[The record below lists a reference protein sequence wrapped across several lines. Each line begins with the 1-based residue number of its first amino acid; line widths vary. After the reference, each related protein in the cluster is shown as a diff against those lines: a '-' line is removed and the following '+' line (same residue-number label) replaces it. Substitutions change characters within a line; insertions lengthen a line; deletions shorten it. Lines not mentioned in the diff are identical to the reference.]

1 MNQKQAWV
9 FYDFGNSAFATTVI
23 AGFFPVFFKQFW
35 SEGVSSEVTTLR
47 LGIALGIAGFLMA
60 MLAPFW
66 GRKSD
71 ESANRKS
78 WLMSFAL
85 LGIFATAALSS
96 IPQGQWAMAI
106 VIYVLA
112 YVGFEA
118 SLIFYDSLLPLVAKP
133 SEFNRVSSQG
143 YAFGYLGGG
152 LLFILNVI
160 MTLKPE
166 FFGLQN
172 VTQAIQFSFV
182 SVALW
187 WAMGLVVLNLKV
199 KEDSTTIVTSI
210 KKSTGFLATY
220 KEILTTFK
228 KLMKQKNIFYFLLAY
243 WFFIDGV
250 YTVFTM
256 AVNYGLSIG
265 LNQEDLMK
273 ALILT
278 QLVGFPSALFFG
290 YLSQKFSSR
299 SLLLFCL
306 VVYSGV
312 LLYSVQ
318 IKTGTDFMIL
328 ASFVG
333 LVQGGIQALSRS
345 YFTHLIPAGH
355 SAEYFGFF
363 NIVGRSASVVGPLL
377 VAFVTYMTKDARL
390 GLLSIVLLF
399 ILGAFFLLK
408 TRSLDQSGAY

>member
-35 SEGVSSEVTTLR
+35 SEGVSSEITTLR
-47 LGIALGIAGFLMA
+47 LGIALGFAGFLMA
-60 MLAPFW
+60 LLAPFW

-78 WLMSFAL
+78 WLIGFAL
-85 LGIFATAALSS
+85 LGIFSTATLSL
-96 IPQGQWAMAI
+96 IPQGQWVMAI
-106 VIYVLA
+106 AIYVLA

-152 LLFILNVI
+152 LLFIFNVV
-160 MTLKPE
+160 MTLNPE
-166 FFGLQN
+166 LFGLKN
-172 VTQAIQFSFV
+172 VTQAIQISFL

-187 WAMGLVVLNLKV
+187 WAMGLAVLHLKV
-199 KEDSTTIVTSI
+199 KENPNSRSETV
-210 KKSTGFLATY
+210 KKSAGFIETY
-220 KEILTTFK
+220 KEILGTFK

-278 QLVGFPSALFFG
+278 QIVGFPSALFFG
-290 YLSQKFSSR
+290 YVSHKFSSR
-299 SLLLFCL
+299 NLLLLCL
-306 VVYSGV
+306 MVYSFV

-318 IKTGTDFMIL
+318 IQTGTDFMIL
-328 ASFVG
+328 ASAVG

-345 YFTHLIPAGH
+345 YFTHLIPANH

-363 NIVGRSASVVGPLL
+363 NIVGRSASVVGPLI
-377 VAFVTYMTKDARL
+377 VAFVTYLTHDARL

-399 ILGAFFLLK
+399 ILGAYFLLK
-408 TRSLDQSGAY
+408 THSNDQSASC

>member
-35 SEGVSSEVTTLR
+35 SEGVSSEITTLR
-47 LGIALGIAGFLMA
+47 LGIALGFAGFLMA
-60 MLAPFW
+60 ALAPFW

-71 ESANRKS
+71 ESSNRKS

-85 LGIFATAALSS
+85 LGIFATAALSL
-96 IPQGQWAMAI
+96 IPQGQWALAI
-106 VIYVLA
+106 AIYVSA

-152 LLFILNVI
+152 LLFILNVV

-166 FFGLQN
+166 LFGLKD
-172 VTQAIQFSFV
+172 VTQAIQFSFL

-187 WAMGLVVLNLKV
+187 WAMGLTVLTLKV
-199 KEDSTTIVTSI
+199 KENPNLVVAPV
-210 KKSTGFLATY
+210 KKSAGFVATY
-220 KEILTTFK
+220 KEILSTFK

-290 YLSQKFSSR
+290 FLSQKFSSR

-306 VVYSGV
+306 AVYSGV

-345 YFTHLIPAGH
+345 NFTHLIPSGH

-408 TRSLDQSGAY
+408 TRSSDQSVSY

>member
-35 SEGVSSEVTTLR
+35 SEGVSSEITTLR
-47 LGIALGIAGFLMA
+47 LGIALGFAGFLMA
-60 MLAPFW
+60 ALAPFW

-71 ESANRKS
+71 ESANRKK
-78 WLMSFAL
+78 WLTSFAL
-85 LGIFATAALSS
+85 LGIFATAVLSL
-96 IPQGQWAMAI
+96 IPQGQWVFAI
-106 VIYVLA
+106 AVYVLA

-133 SEFNRVSSQG
+133 SEFNQVSSQG

-166 FFGLQN
+166 LFGIRD

-187 WAMGLVVLNLKV
+187 WAMGLTVLSLKV
-199 KEDSTTIVTSI
+199 KEAPSVEARSV
-210 KKSTGFLATY
+210 KKNAGFIHTY
-220 KEILTTFK
+220 QEILNTFK

-290 YLSQKFSSR
+290 FLSQKFSSR
-299 SLLLFCL
+299 NLLLICL
-306 VVYSGV
+306 AVYSGV

-318 IKTGTDFMIL
+318 IKTGTDFMVL

-377 VAFVTYMTKDARL
+377 VAFVTYLTKDARL

-399 ILGAFFLLK
+399 ILGAYFLLK
-408 TRSLDQSGAY
+408 TRLNDPSEAC

>member
-35 SEGVSSEVTTLR
+35 SEGVSSEITTLR
-47 LGIALGIAGFLMA
+47 LGIALGFAGFLMA
-60 MLAPFW
+60 LLAPFW

-71 ESANRKS
+71 ESKNRKS
-78 WLMSFAL
+78 WLISFASV
-85 LGIFATAALSS
+85 GIFSTAALSL
-96 IPQGQWAMAI
+96 IPQGQWAFAI
-106 VIYVLA
+106 SIYVLA

-133 SEFNRVSSQG
+133 VEFNRVSSQG
-143 YAFGYLGGG
+143 YAYGYLGGG
-152 LLFILNVI
+152 LLFILNVA

-166 FFGLQN
+166 FFGLKDA
-172 VTQAIQFSFV
+172 TQAVQFSFL
-182 SVALW
+182 SVAFW
-187 WAMGLVVLNLKV
+187 WAMGLVVLSLRV
-199 KEDSTTIVTSI
+199 KENPISATEVV
-210 KKSTGFLATY
+210 KKSAGFLATY
-220 KEILTTFK
+220 WEILNTFK
-228 KLMKQKNIFYFLLAY
+228 KLMEQKNIFYFLLAY

-299 SLLLFCL
+299 NLLLFCL

-318 IKTGTDFMIL
+318 IKTGTDFMVL

-377 VAFVTYMTKDARL
+377 VAFVTYLTKDARL

-399 ILGAFFLLK
+399 ILGAYFLLK
-408 TRSLDQSGAY
+408 THSNDQSVTY